1 MLPPPSL
8 LPAPPASSDPH
19 HKPRRSEVNWP
30 TRSAT
35 FLLLQIEEPHS
46 LFTGT
51 STCRWLKV
59 TELWK
64 RREERWW
71 AAMSR
76 PDLLPRQIFLWRREE
91 EAWIARSLVIPDFLK
106 RNESYGFHVRSI
118 GCHRRCNCRDGQR
131 KELCYCLRALFF
143 DALLCKVTH
152 APCYINNSIILNS

>member
-91 EAWIARSLVIPDFLK
+91 QAWLARSLVIPGFLMDFM
-106 RNESYGFHVRSI
+106 
-118 GCHRRCNCRDGQR
+118 RCNCRDGQR
-131 KELCYCLRALFF
+131 KELCYCLRALLFF
-143 DALLCKVTH
+143 DVLLCKATH
-152 APCYINNSIILNS
+152 GPCYINNSIILNS